1 MGLAEADLFNILFRD
16 LLRLVFR
23 LFLFLSP
30 GQELLKLVHRLVAHP
45 VHEGGLLPFAFSVSV
60 SVFVMS
66 RFVRGFGGLA
76 RLTAAGSVGGW
87 AVGGGNFR

>member
-45 VHEGGLLPFAFSVSV
+45 VDEGGLLLFAFSV

-87 AVGGGNFR
+87 AVGGGNFC